1 MAGPFEH
8 FSGGYFM
15 KSRAWR
21 KEMSR
26 NLSIIIAIL
35 TCLHIGFFTG
45 KCRAEELQ
53 YEESRMLV
61 SLVDEA
67 AALIAKKGEA
77 AFKELSVEGS
87 KWRHGDTYIIV
98 NGLDGTC
105 FVHPDPALVG
115 KNQINLTDI
124 DGKPIVKEFIAKV
137 KGNPQK
143 QSGWSHY
150 QWVKQGDI
158 TPCWKTTYVKL
169 VTAPSGKEYIVA
181 SGLYCMKME
190 KAFVVESVNS
200 AAVLLEKEGRAAFST
215 LRDKKS
221 EYNYKDTYV
230 FIIDEKG
237 TLLLDPP
244 FPALE
249 GRNVYDYKDPSG
261 KYLFREMIDMANS
274 QGSGWVEYMWPKPDT
289 MEYEKKGSF
298 IKKVKVGNEVL
309 IVGTGMYLEGYRS
322 CTIYSIP

>member
-1 MAGPFEH
+1 
-8 FSGGYFM
+8 
-15 KSRAWR
+15 
-21 KEMSR
+21 
-26 NLSIIIAIL
+26 
-35 TCLHIGFFTG
+35 
-45 KCRAEELQ
+45 
-53 YEESRMLV
+53 
-61 SLVDEA
+61 
-67 AALIAKKGEA
+67 
-77 AFKELSVEGS
+77 
-87 KWRHGDTYIIV
+87 
-98 NGLDGTC
+98 
-105 FVHPDPALVG
+105 
-115 KNQINLTDI
+115 
-124 DGKPIVKEFIAKV
+124 
-137 KGNPQK
+137 
-143 QSGWSHY
+143 
-150 QWVKQGDI
+150 
-158 TPCWKTTYVKL
+158 
-169 VTAPSGKEYIVA
+169 
-181 SGLYCMKME
+181 MKME

-200 AAVLLEKEGRAAFST
+200 AAVLLEKEGRAAFNT